1 MKSVRCCFGLV
12 LAGMAAI
19 LAPGFCSCSG
29 GQGFPD
35 GGAQVSVVAP
45 MLICENVAS
54 VVVTVTG
61 PGITPAIVA
70 DLVGADCQWDG
81 TIDPIPAGGSRVF
94 TARAYDAGD
103 VLKYEGQATG
113 VTITGGAV
121 AQVTILL
128 QQTDPVDPFDNTAP
142 FIDAIVASA
151 SEVVPGGSIDIEVQ
165 AHDVNADDTLSYL
178 WTATGGTFSTPA
190 LAATAWTAP
199 ASEGVQYLTIKVTD
213 SHGAAVDVR
222 VGIVV
227 QWEPG
232 SATIEAE
239 FNDWP
244 SVSGIVPSKGLVGA
258 GETVDL
264 DLSASDP
271 NLDPLTY
278 AWADEG
284 GECAGSFDD
293 SAIEDPVW
301 TAPAVLP
308 ASGECTLSVMV
319 SDGRGGSCSGLL
331 TLYLGIPPGL

>member
-1 MKSVRCCFGLV
+1 VDAV
-12 LAGMAAI
+12 
-19 LAPGFCSCSG
+19 
-29 GQGFPD
+29 
-35 GGAQVSVVAP
+35 
-45 MLICENVAS
+45 E
-54 VVVTVTG
+54 VTVSG

-81 TIDPIPAGGSRVF
+81 TIDPIPAGTDRVF

-103 VLKYEGQATG
+103 VLRYEGQAVG

-128 QQTDPVDPFDNTAP
+128 QQTDPVDPFENTAP

-151 SEVVPGGSIDIEVQ
+151 SETIPGGSIDIEVQ
-165 AHDVNADDTLSYL
+165 AHDVNAGDSLSYL
-178 WTATGGTFSTPA
+178 WTATGGTLSTPA
-190 LAATAWTAP
+190 LAATGWTAP
-199 ASEGVQYLTIKVTD
+199 GSEGVQYLTIKVTD
-213 SHGAAVDVR
+213 SHAAAVEVR
-222 VGIVV
+222 VGVVV

-232 SATIEAE
+232 AAAVEAE

-244 SVSGIVPSKGLVGA
+244 SVEGIVPSAGLLGA

-271 NLDPLTY
+271 DLDPLTFQ
-278 AWADEG
+278 WSDEG

-293 SAIEDPVW
+293 SAIEDPAW
-301 TAPAVLP
+301 TAPAILP
-308 ASGECTLSVMV
+308 AAGECTLSVTV
-319 SDGRGGSCSGLL
+319 SDGRGGSGSGLL